1 MFSTEQRKI
10 AIETFIRFDHSY
22 ADTVAE
28 LGYPTRHSLRAWYKD
43 YLEHGEVRPPK
54 RQREPK
60 FTLEMRQAAVDYYL
74 AHGKSLAR
82 TMRKMGYPASRERL
96 SDWIDELAPGQRK
109 HRGPNP
115 KAGPVPLAEKI
126 QAVAEL
132 ESRNGT
138 AAEVAEKHGV
148 SRTAPYVWRRE
159 ITGDNVGDTEE
170 KGVPVS
176 KEYDDLPDDVEV
188 LQDMLREAK
197 MQLRKVQLELDVR
210 QATLEIVK
218 KDQGADPELLTNEE
232 KAAMVE
238 ALRAE
243 YKLCEIL
250 PVVGMAKI
258 SYEYARS
265 AQAKG
270 ETEEHA
276 AARKAVVEAFEASG
290 GTYGYRR
297 IYAQVNAD
305 AEDGAAIGEWTVR
318 SIMEEE
324 NLVARAAKKKRRYS
338 SYEGEI
344 SEAPTNLLRDDRG
357 KHHFRANKPNELWI
371 TDVTEFRIP
380 AGKVYLSPIVDCFDG
395 MPLSWSISTSPDAEM
410 ANSSLL
416 GACSWLGEGD
426 HPKIHSDR
434 GCHYRWPGWIRICD
448 ENGLVRSMSRKG
460 CSPDNARCEGF
471 FGRLKIEFFHGC
483 DWAGVTIEEF
493 MDMLDAYLRWYRD
506 VRIKGDLDYRSPM
519 QYRRDLGLLAA

>member
-1 MFSTEQRKI
+1 MYSTGQRKL
-10 AIETFIRFDHSY
+10 AIETYIKFDLSA

-43 YLEHGEVRPPK
+43 YLEHGEVMPPK

-96 SDWIDELAPGQRK
+96 CDWIDEFAPGQRK
-109 HRGPNP
+109 YRGPNP
-115 KAGPVPLAEKI
+115 KADPIPLEEKI

-132 ESRNGT
+132 ESRSGT
-138 AAEVAEKHGV
+138 AAEVAAGHGV
-148 SRTAPYVWRRE
+148 SRGAPYAWRRGMM
-159 ITGDNVGDTEE
+159 GDNVGDTEE

-176 KEYDDLPDDVEV
+176 KGFDDLPDDIEV

-197 MQLRKVQLELDVR
+197 MQLRKVRLELDVR

-218 KDQGADPELLTNEE
+218 KDPGADPELLTNEE

-250 PVVGMAKI
+250 PVVGMAKS
-258 SYEYARS
+258 SYEYARN

-270 ETEEHA
+270 ETEERA

-297 IYAQVNAD
+297 ITAVA
-305 AEDGAAIGEWTVR
+305 GVGEWTVR
-318 SIMEEE
+318 DIMRDEG
-324 NLVARAAKKKRRYS
+324 LVARAAKKKQRYS

-344 SEAPTNLLRDDRG
+344 SEAPPNLLRDEKG
-357 KHHFRANKPNELWI
+357 KHRFGADRPNELWI

-416 GACSWLGEGD
+416 GACEWLGEGD
-426 HPKIHSDR
+426 HPKIHSD
-434 GCHYRWPGWIRICD
+434 YSE
-448 ENGLVRSMSRKG
+448 ENAKPQKPMLSQL
-460 CSPDNARCEGF
+460 EG
-471 FGRLKIEFFHGC
+471 
-483 DWAGVTIEEF
+483 
-493 MDMLDAYLRWYRD
+493 
-506 VRIKGDLDYRSPM
+506 
-519 QYRRDLGLLAA
+519 LAA

>member
-1 MFSTEQRKI
+1 MFSTEQRRI

-22 ADTVAE
+22 ADTIAE

-82 TMRKMGYPASRERL
+82 TMRKMGYPASREYL
-96 SDWIDELAPGQRK
+96 CDWIDELAPGQRK
-109 HRGPNP
+109 YRGPNP

-132 ESRNGT
+132 ESRSGT
-138 AAEVAEKHGV
+138 AVEVAEKHGV

-159 ITGDNVGDTEE
+159 MMGDNGGEPKT
-170 KGVPVS
+170 KGEPVS
-176 KEYDDLPDDVEV
+176 KEFDDLPDDIEV

-197 MQLRKVQLELDVR
+197 MQLRKVQPGPGVR
-210 QATLEIVK
+210 QATHETAEEG
-218 KDQGADPELLTNEE
+218 QGADPELLTNEE

-243 YKLCEIL
+243 CRLCEIL
-250 PVVGMAKI
+250 PVVGMAKS
-258 SYEYARS
+258 SYEYARR

-276 AARKAVVEAFEASG
+276 AVRKAAIGASGASG
-290 GTYGYRR
+290 GTYGHRR

-305 AEDGAAIGEWTVR
+305 AGDGAAIGEWTVR
-318 SIMEEE
+318 DIMRDEG
-324 NLVARAAKKKRRYS
+324 LVACAARKKRRYS

-344 SEAPTNLLRDDRG
+344 SEAPENLLRDERG
-357 KHHFRANKPNELWI
+357 RHRFHADEPNELWI

-416 GACSWLGEGD
+416 GACKWLGEGD

-493 MDMLDAYLRWYRD
+493 MGMLDAYLRWYRD
-506 VRIKGDLDYRSPM
+506 VRIKSDLDYRSPM
-519 QYRRDLGLLAA
+519 QYRRDLGLAA

>member
-1 MFSTEQRKI
+1 MFSTEQRRI

-22 ADTVAE
+22 ADAIAE

-43 YLEHGEVRPPK
+43 YLEHGEVRSPK

-82 TMRKMGYPASRERL
+82 TMRRMGYPASREYL
-96 SDWIDELAPGQRK
+96 CDWIDELAPGQRK
-109 HRGPNP
+109 YRGPSP

-132 ESRNGT
+132 ESRSGT

-148 SRTAPYVWRRE
+148 SRTAPYAWRRE
-159 ITGDNVGDTEE
+159 MMGDNGGEPET
-170 KGVPVS
+170 KGEPVS
-176 KEYDDLPDDVEV
+176 KEFDDLPDDIEV

-218 KDQGADPELLTNEE
+218 KDQGADPELPTNEE

-250 PVVGMAKI
+250 PVAGMAK
-258 SYEYARS
+258 SGYEYARS

-270 ETEEHA
+270 EAEGHA
-276 AARKAVVEAFEASG
+276 AARKAVIEAFGAGG
-290 GTYGYRR
+290 GTYGYGRV
-297 IYAQVNAD
+297 YAQASAD
-305 AEDGAAIGEWTVR
+305 AGDGAAIGEWTVR
-318 SIMEEE
+318 DIMRDEG
-324 NLVARAAKKKRRYS
+324 LVACAARKKRRYS
-338 SYEGEI
+338 SYGGEI
-344 SEAPTNLLRDDRG
+344 SEAPENLLRDERG
-357 KHHFRANKPNELWI
+357 RHRFHADKPNELWI

-380 AGKVYLSPIVDCFDG
+380 AGKACLPPIVDCSGG

-416 GACSWLGEGD
+416 GACKRLGEGD
-426 HPKIHSDR
+426 HPKIRSDR

-448 ENGLVRSMSRKG
+448 ENGLVRSMSRKECG
-460 CSPDNARCEGF
+460 PDNARCEGF

-483 DWAGVTIEEF
+483 DWAGVTLEEF

-519 QYRRDLGLLAA
+519 QCRRDLGLPAA

>member
-1 MFSTEQRKI
+1 MYSTGQRKL
-10 AIETFIRFDHSY
+10 AIETYIKFDLSA

-96 SDWIDELAPGQRK
+96 CDWIDEFAPGQRK
-109 HRGPNP
+109 YRGPNP
-115 KAGPVPLAEKI
+115 KADPIPLEEKI

-132 ESRNGT
+132 ESRSGT
-138 AAEVAEKHGV
+138 AAEVAAGHGV
-148 SRTAPYVWRRE
+148 SRGAPYAWRRGMM
-159 ITGDNVGDTEE
+159 GDNVGDTEE

-176 KEYDDLPDDVEV
+176 KGFDDLPDDIEV

-197 MQLRKVQLELDVR
+197 MQLRKVRLELDVR

-218 KDQGADPELLTNEE
+218 KDPGADPGPLTNEE

-250 PVVGMAKI
+250 PVVGMAKS
-258 SYEYARS
+258 SYEYARN

-270 ETEEHA
+270 ETEERA

-297 IYAQVNAD
+297 ITAVA
-305 AEDGAAIGEWTVR
+305 GVGEWTVR
-318 SIMEEE
+318 DIMRDEG
-324 NLVARAAKKKRRYS
+324 LVARAAKKKRRYS

-344 SEAPTNLLRDDRG
+344 SEAPPNLLRDEKG
-357 KHHFRANKPNELWI
+357 KHRFGADRPNELWI

-416 GACSWLGEGD
+416 GACEWLGEGD
-426 HPKIHSDR
+426 HPKIHSD
-434 GCHYRWPGWIRICD
+434 YSE
-448 ENGLVRSMSRKG
+448 ENAKPQNRRACIFL
-460 CSPDNARCEGF
+460 
-471 FGRLKIEFFHGC
+471 
-483 DWAGVTIEEF
+483 
-493 MDMLDAYLRWYRD
+493 LD
-506 VRIKGDLDYRSPM
+506 S
-519 QYRRDLGLLAA
+519 AA

>member
-1 MFSTEQRKI
+1 MYSAEQRKI
-10 AIETFIRFDHSY
+10 AIETFVKFDHSY
-22 ADTVAE
+22 ADTIAE
-28 LGYPTRHSLRAWYKD
+28 LGYPTRACLRNWWNEYRDTGEVPISKFTTNPRYTAEMRRRAVEH
-43 YLEHGEVRPPK
+43 YLEHG
-54 RQREPK
+54 
-60 FTLEMRQAAVDYYL
+60 
-74 AHGKSLAR
+74 KSLTR
-82 TMRKMGYPASRERL
+82 TMRALGYPKSREVL
-96 SDWIDELAPGQRK
+96 GDWIDEIAPGQRK
-109 HRGPNP
+109 YRGPNP
-115 KAGPVPLAEKI
+115 KRDPVPVEKKV
-126 QAVAEL
+126 QVVAEL
-132 ESRNGT
+132 EARSGP
-138 AAEVAEKHGV
+138 AAEIAERHGV
-148 SRTAPYVWRRE
+148 SRTAPYIWRRE
-159 ITGDNVGDTEE
+159 IMGDNGGDPEK

-176 KEYDDLPDDVEV
+176 KEYDDLPGDIEV

-197 MQLRKVQLELDVR
+197 MQLRKVQLELEVR

-218 KDQGADPELLTNEE
+218 KDPGAEPGLLTNAE
-232 KAAMVE
+232 KAAMVT
-238 ALRAE
+238 ALRPRW
-243 YKLCEIL
+243 KLCEVL
-250 PVVGMAKI
+250 PVVGMAKS

-265 AQAKG
+265 AQARG

-276 AARKAVVEAFEASG
+276 AARKAVIEAFEASG

-297 IYAQVNAD
+297 IYARVNAD
-305 AEDGAAIGEWTVR
+305 AEDGEAIGEWTVR

-344 SEAPTNLLRDDRG
+344 SEAPPNLLRDDRG

-416 GACSWLGEGD
+416 GACEWLGEGD

-434 GCHYRWPGWIRICD
+434 GCHYRWPEWIRICD

-460 CSPDNARCEGF
+460 CSPDNARCEGY

-493 MDMLDAYLRWYRD
+493 MGMLDAYLRWYRD

-519 QYRRDLGLLAA
+519 QYRRDLGLAV